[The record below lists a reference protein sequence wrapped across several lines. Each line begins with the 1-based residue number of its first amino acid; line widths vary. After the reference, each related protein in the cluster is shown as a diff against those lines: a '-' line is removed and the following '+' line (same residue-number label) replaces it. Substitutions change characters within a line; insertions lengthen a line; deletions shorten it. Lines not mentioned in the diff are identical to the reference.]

1 MENFLDTYIGY
12 LFGSLIHCYKE
23 ARDAGVAGD
32 KQAETGFLCSALAF
46 NQAIVLLVD
55 KGGAEYIAE
64 EDEVRLRDLTAM
76 FDGILRQ
83 AYYGGEYTE
92 IPMETF
98 EDDEQ

>member
-1 MENFLDTYIGY
+1 MEDFLDTYIGY
-12 LFGSLIHCYKE
+12 LFGSLIHCYNE

-46 NQAIVLLVD
+46 NQAIVLLID
-55 KGGAEYIAE
+55 KGGAEYIVE
-64 EDEVRLRDLTAM
+64 GDEVRLRDLTAM
-76 FDGILRQ
+76 FGGVLRQ

-98 EDDEQ
+98 DDDEQ